1 MMDISLLNLKE
12 QYKKIKE
19 EIEIKIIEVM
29 ASAQYI
35 MGPEVRA
42 FESEMAR
49 YLGCRYAISC
59 ANGTD
64 ALVLALSALG
74 IGQGDEV
81 ITTPF
86 TFFATAEA
94 ISRVGALPVFVDV
107 LEGTYSMNPEKM
119 EEKIT
124 KRTKAVLPVHLF
136 GQPAEMD
143 SIMAVAEKYNLLVIE
158 DACQAIGASYKGR
171 KAGTIGDVGCFSFF
185 PTKNLG
191 AFGDGGMVVT
201 NNEKTAK
208 IVRALRV
215 HGSGSAG
222 KEAFDAINGIEAGAV
237 ESHGVNETVY
247 NPEKYYNYLIGYN
260 SRLDEMQAAVLRVK
274 LKYLDNWNEKRKEKA
289 LLYNRKLEK
298 SSLITPGVNADTE
311 SVYHLYT
318 VQSEKRDE
326 ITAFLREK
334 GVATGIYYPVP
345 LHLQKVYMNLGYRK
359 GDLPVAEYLSGRTFA
374 LPLYPELTEEE
385 QNYIVSCIY
394 EFERRG

>member
-1 MMDISLLNLKE
+1 MDISLLNLKE